1 MPTAPEIDS
10 LYAAMA
16 DGRPGEVLEKLASE
30 QNPPIAARV
39 LRGIAALDARDLQLA
54 AVELSAVLEMQPDNP
69 PARHHLALVRFQQ
82 GDHEEAARLLR
93 SGPLLPQPAFLVRF
107 LRIFWPIQFKDPSIR
122 LSEKDVLPSDWPHRR
137 EVESW
142 LSTPESLSPGA
153 RKSLSTRLVK
163 TARAVDK
170 RRQHLLAEHLFG
182 HAAALDPTSV
192 DLRFTLAHM
201 HLELGRNAEALEIMS
216 ALNREAIAAHTPL
229 PPQAIVLHAWALH
242 ANGQHGPA
250 LLLLSRVRS
259 QGPDDF
265 LAHIVAAV
273 CWDALG
279 NRPNAD
285 RNYHL
290 AFGGFFIESWLGF
303 TKPYLDKVVAWM
315 MDSKESAS
323 PSG

>member
-1 MPTAPEIDS
+1 MPNATEIDT
-10 LYAAMA
+10 LFAAVA
-16 DGRPGEVLEKLASE
+16 DGRPVEVLEKLALE
-30 QNPPIAARV
+30 QDLPMAARV
-39 LRGIAALDARDLQLA
+39 LRGIAALDALDLQLA
-54 AVELSAVLEMQPDNP
+54 AVELTAVLEAQPDNP
-69 PARHHLALVRFQQ
+69 PARHHLALVRFRQ
-82 GDHEEAARLLR
+82 GDREEAARLLR

-107 LRIFWPIQFKDPSIR
+107 LRIFWPIQFKEPSIR
-122 LSEKDVLPSDWPHRR
+122 LPRAESLPDEWPHRQ

-142 LSTPESLSPGA
+142 LSAPESLSAGA
-153 RKSLSTRLVK
+153 RRRLAGK
-163 TARAVDK
+163 LTKAARAADK
-170 RRQHLLAEHLFG
+170 QKHHLLAEHLFG
-182 HAAALDPTSV
+182 HAAALDPANV

-201 HLELGRNAEALEIMS
+201 HLELGRNAEALEIMN
-216 ALNREAIAAHTPL
+216 ALNREAIAANTPL

-242 ANGQHGPA
+242 ASGEHEPA
-250 LLLLSRVRS
+250 LLLLSRVRP

-279 NRPNAD
+279 NRANAD
-285 RNYHL
+285 RNYQL

-323 PSG
+323 LSD